1 MQTILLSRTLEGERN
16 PVGTLGRPVSS
27 FYPQLKSYISE
38 ELSPEIANYF
48 AEPVLHEDDG
58 GVDWYTEC
66 SEQPTP
72 LADLTKSERVAVL
85 AVLTSWRQKLE
96 GLAIRSKAEKPEMH
110 QILTLVLSEPSL
122 QDIFVCDE
130 KPILVNWG
138 YSPPE
143 DFVAFSYSSKNED
156 EKPAH
161 NEQKSTGRL
170 NMSVL
175 TLCMITALGLAALA
189 GILRLTGVYG
199 TTSGTPEAA
208 LAELDTNA
216 LSDQQLKNAHLR
228 SEIDGLQETYVG
240 LLLSCA
246 QECSVPINPVVPT
259 PIPDPAPEPEPEE
272 ELEPLVIPEDATDT
286 AFLEGTWRSFQNQLY
301 TGSESNKNFLEIEY
315 EINADGTGVR
325 TLEVEDGRICTG
337 KVTALLDANGSLIIR
352 DTEAAMCTE
361 HGGIT
366 DYTVTCDTSQG
377 SNAVCTMSSNDTT
390 DTEPPISV
398 ELRRLK

>member
-1 MQTILLSRTLEGERN
+1 MQTIFLSRTQEGERS

-27 FYPQLKSYISE
+27 FYPQLKNYVSE

-48 AEPVLHEDDG
+48 AEPVLHEDDD
-58 GVDWYTEC
+58 GVDWFTEC
-66 SEQPTP
+66 SEQPIP
-72 LADLTKSERVAVL
+72 LIDLTKSERVAVL
-85 AVLTSWRQKLE
+85 ETLASWRQKLE
-96 GLAIRSKAEKPEMH
+96 GLAARSKVDSPEMH

-143 DFVAFSYSSKNED
+143 DFIAFSYSNKSET

-161 NEQKSTGRL
+161 KEQQSTSRL
-170 NMSVL
+170 NISVL
-175 TLCMITALGLAALA
+175 TLCMIAALCLAALA
-189 GILRLTGVYG
+189 GIIRLTGSYG
-199 TTSGTPEAA
+199 ATSETPEIA
-208 LAELDTNA
+208 LTEMDTNA
-216 LSDQQLKNAHLR
+216 LSDQQLKNTHLR

-246 QECSVPINPVVPT
+246 QECSAPIDPVVPT
-259 PIPDPAPEPEPEE
+259 PIPDPAPEPEPKE

-286 AFLEGTWRSFQNQLY
+286 AFLEGTWRSFQNHLY
-301 TGSESNKNFLEIEY
+301 TGSESNKNYLEIEY
-315 EINADGTGVR
+315 EINADGTGIR
-325 TLEVEDGRICTG
+325 TLEVDDGRICTG
-337 KVTALLDANGSLIIR
+337 GVAASFATNGSLIIR
-352 DTEAAMCTE
+352 DTEGAKCTE
-361 HGGIT
+361 HGGIA

-390 DTEPPISV
+390 DPEPPFSV